1 LNNITIAK
9 DYIVQAEERI
19 YHAKNA
25 MKRGSYAYVVR
36 QSQEATELA
45 LKASLRLIGIE
56 FPKIH
61 DVGAILK
68 QHKHKYPQWFQ
79 EIIPRLAKISRKLR
93 REREP
98 SMYGDEESGIPPSAL
113 YGEKEAK
120 DALKNASYV
129 LNNVKKLF
137 EEYLK
142 NNKNV

>member
-1 LNNITIAK
+1 
-9 DYIVQAEERI
+9 
-19 YHAKNA
+19 
-25 MKRGSYAYVVR
+25 
-36 QSQEATELA
+36 
-45 LKASLRLIGIE
+45 LIGIE
-56 FPKIH
+56 PPKIH

-68 QHKHKYPQWFQ
+68 HHKHKYPQWFQ
-79 EIIPRLAKISRKLR
+79 QIIPRLARISRKLR

-120 DALKNASYV
+120 NALKNASYV

-142 NNKNV
+142 E

>member
-1 LNNITIAK
+1 LNNVNIAK

-25 MKRGSYAYVVR
+25 LKRGSYAYVVR

-56 FPKIH
+56 PSKIH

-68 QHKHKYPQWFQ
+68 QYKHKYPHQFQ
-79 EIIPRLAKISRKLR
+79 QIILRLARISRKLR

-98 SMYGDEESGIPPSAL
+98 SMYCDEESGILPSEL
-113 YGEKEAK
+113 Y
-120 DALKNASYV
+120 V
-129 LNNVKKLF
+129 RKKL
-137 EEYLK
+137 K
-142 NNKNV
+142 MR

>member
-25 MKRGSYAYVVR
+25 LKRGSYAYVVR

-56 FPKIH
+56 PPKIH

-79 EIIPRLAKISRKLR
+79 QIILRLARISRKLR
-93 REREP
+93 RERNHQCMVMKRAEFLHQHY
-98 SMYGDEESGIPPSAL
+98 S
-113 YGEKEAK
+113 EKEAK

-142 NNKNV
+142 E